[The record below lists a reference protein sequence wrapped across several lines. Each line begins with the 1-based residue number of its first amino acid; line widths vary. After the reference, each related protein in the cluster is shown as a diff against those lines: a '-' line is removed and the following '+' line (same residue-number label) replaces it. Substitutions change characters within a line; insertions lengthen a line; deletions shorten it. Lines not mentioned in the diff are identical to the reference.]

1 MKKRIITSFYHY
13 MHRKGLENITM
24 INDPENTL
32 GESHITPLIRQI
44 NPDITAEQNGISYLY
59 KYVEG
64 KKEDQSDLL
73 ESCYAYAQQN
83 QEQLLKL
90 RLLVPIEHSDNVIQ
104 ALNQNHFE
112 DVGVVRIPSGI
123 S

>member
-1 MKKRIITSFYHY
+1 MKQSIITSFYHY
-13 MHRKGLENITM
+13 IHSKGLENITLV
-24 INDPENTL
+24 NDPKSAAV
-32 GESHITPLIRQI
+32 ESSEAPLIEQI

-64 KKEDQSDLL
+64 KKEDQTDLL
-73 ESCYAYAQQN
+73 ETCDAYSQQN
-83 QEQLLKL
+83 QEHSLKL
-90 RLLVPIEHSDNVIQ
+90 RLLVPIEYSDNVIQ
-104 ALNQNHFE
+104 TLNQNHFE